1 MNDNL
6 QKKSWMKLDN
16 AAKIYPASRSGG
28 WMATFRLSASLT
40 EKVDPE
46 LLRVAEERTA
56 RRFPSMCLRLRRG
69 FFWYY
74 LDPMME
80 PPLPEKDVKIPCA
93 NFDFRKTGGYCFRVR
108 YYENRIALE
117 FFHVLTDGTGGLI
130 FLKTLLAEYLE
141 LKYGVKIPRGEGI
154 LDCSEEPL
162 PEELEDCY
170 LKYARKIR
178 QKRKKEVSYRQKG
191 KKEENGII
199 NVVTAMVPTEELLK
213 RARVRGISMT
223 EYLVSQ
229 LIVAYHAVQ
238 LTERKKKERRLPV
251 KVCVPVNLRKFYGA
265 KTLRNF
271 AEFVN
276 VGVDYGLGEY
286 TFDEIANTVRHQM
299 GLFATEKYLNTKIS
313 ANVGDERNPLVR
325 IVPLFLK
332 NVVLKME
339 FKKNGDI
346 GSATTLSNLGKVN
359 LPNEMDPFIERF
371 DFMLGALSKNPSAFA
386 MISFGGV
393 TTVNMVRSIVNADVE
408 REFCRL
414 LVKDGVH
421 VKIESNR

>member
-28 WMATFRLSASLT
+28 WMSTFRLSASLT

-46 LLRVAEERTA
+46 LLRLAEERTA

-74 LDPMME
+74 LDPIKE
-80 PPLPEKDVKIPCA
+80 PPLPEKDVKNPCA

-299 GLFATEKYLNTKIS
+299 GLFAT
-313 ANVGDERNPLVR
+313 
-325 IVPLFLK
+325 
-332 NVVLKME
+332 
-339 FKKNGDI
+339 
-346 GSATTLSNLGKVN
+346 
-359 LPNEMDPFIERF
+359 
-371 DFMLGALSKNPSAFA
+371 
-386 MISFGGV
+386 
-393 TTVNMVRSIVNADVE
+393 
-408 REFCRL
+408 
-414 LVKDGVH
+414 
-421 VKIESNR
+421 